1 VKGIKRNFVFIFG
14 ALGGLLFGYDTGVI
28 SGAIIFIKQ
37 DMFLTDL
44 QVGMVVSAILL
55 GCMIG
60 AVTIGPLSDKFGRR
74 NLVLLAAVI
83 FFLGSLAA
91 AFSTTPALLVL
102 SRLILGTAVGG
113 ASALVP
119 VYLAEMSP
127 TRIRGRL
134 STLNQLMIISGIL
147 LAYII
152 DYIFVD
158 ADNGWR
164 MMLGFATIPSALLFF
179 GGLFLPESP
188 RWLVNK
194 GKEAIAHKI
203 LMSLRD
209 NEHEA
214 EQEISDIKKTVVG
227 EEIKSLKNL
236 FQKWV
241 RPSLVIG
248 VGLAI
253 FQQIIGCNTVI
264 YYAPTIFTNI
274 GLGSQAALLG
284 TMGIGTLMVAIT
296 VVALLIMDKFDRKK
310 LLIIG
315 SIGMSISLFALG
327 ILSSFAEANS
337 SAIAYITMI
346 SSAIY
351 IMFFCLTWGPIMWVM
366 IGEIFPLDI
375 RGLGVGVSSVA
386 NWTMNLVVAL
396 TFPSLL
402 SCFGTKLFI
411 LYASMAFLSILFVK
425 YKVFETKG
433 RSLEEIEMSL
443 KKEIK

>member
-1 VKGIKRNFVFIFG
+1 MANIKRSFVFLFG

-37 DMFLTDL
+37 DMSLTDL

-60 AVTIGPLSDKFGRR
+60 AATISPLSDKFGRR
-74 NLVLLAAVI
+74 KLVLFAAII

-91 AFSTTPALLVL
+91 AFSITPILLVI

-119 VYLAEMSP
+119 VYLAEMAP
-127 TRIRGRL
+127 TRSRGRL

-158 ADNGWR
+158 TNNGWR
-164 MMLGFATIPSALLFF
+164 IMLGFAALPSALLFL
-179 GGLFLPESP
+179 GTLFLPESP
-188 RWLVNK
+188 RWLINK
-194 GKEAIAHKI
+194 GKEAVARKI

-209 NEHEA
+209 NELEA
-214 EQEISDIKKTVVG
+214 EQEINDIRKTIVNGGV
-227 EEIKSLKNL
+227 KNLKAL

-253 FQQIIGCNTVI
+253 FQQIIGCNTVL
-264 YYAPTIFTNI
+264 YYAPTIFKNV
-274 GLGSQAALLG
+274 GLGSSSAVLG
-284 TMGIGTLMVAIT
+284 TVGIGILNVIVTI
-296 VVALLIMDKFDRKK
+296 VALLIMDKFDRKK
-310 LLIIG
+310 MLISG

-366 IGEIFPLDI
+366 IGEIFPLNI

-386 NWTMNLVVAL
+386 NWTANLVVAL

-402 SCFGTKLFI
+402 SYFGTKLFI
-411 LYASMAFLSILFVK
+411 LYASMAFFSILFVK

-433 RSLEEIEMSL
+433 HSLEEIEISL
-443 KKEIK
+443 KKEIR

>member
-1 VKGIKRNFVFIFG
+1 MTNIKRSFVFIFG

-37 DMFLTDL
+37 DMSLTDL

-60 AVTIGPLSDKFGRR
+60 AATISPLSDKFGRR
-74 NLVLLAAVI
+74 KLVLFAAII

-91 AFSTTPALLVL
+91 AFSITPVLLVI

-119 VYLAEMSP
+119 VYLAEMAP
-127 TRIRGRL
+127 TRSRGRL

-158 ADNGWR
+158 AANGWR
-164 MMLGFATIPSALLFF
+164 IMLGFAALPSALLFL
-179 GGLFLPESP
+179 GALFLPESP
-188 RWLVNK
+188 RWLINK
-194 GKEAIAHKI
+194 GKEADARKI

-209 NEHEA
+209 NELEA
-214 EQEISDIKKTVVG
+214 EQEINDIRKTIVNEG
-227 EEIKSLKNL
+227 TKSLKIL

-253 FQQIIGCNTVI
+253 FQQIIGCNTVL
-264 YYAPTIFTNI
+264 YYAPTIFKNV
-274 GLGSQAALLG
+274 GLESSSAVLG
-284 TMGIGTLMVAIT
+284 TVGIGILNVIVTI
-296 VVALLIMDKFDRKK
+296 VALLIMDKFDRKK
-310 LLIIG
+310 MLISG

-327 ILSSFAEANS
+327 ILSNFAEANS

-346 SSAIY
+346 SSALY
-351 IMFFCLTWGPIMWVM
+351 IMFFCLTWGPVMWVM
-366 IGEIFPLDI
+366 IGEIFPLNI

-386 NWTMNLVVAL
+386 NWTANLVVAL

-402 SCFGTKLFI
+402 TYFGTKLFI
-411 LYASMAFLSILFVK
+411 LYASMAFFSILFVK

-433 RSLEEIEMSL
+433 RSLEEIEISL
-443 KKEIK
+443 KKEIR